1 MKHLVLLT
9 TLLSLN
15 CLADSQKT
23 SRFIVETERDFKSVC
38 TKDGGECKC
47 FIYKGGWTE
56 FQCPKQI
63 KTAEG
68 TQ

>member
-47 FIYKGGWTE
+47 FIYKEGWTE

-63 KTAEG
+63 KQAEK
-68 TQ
+68 